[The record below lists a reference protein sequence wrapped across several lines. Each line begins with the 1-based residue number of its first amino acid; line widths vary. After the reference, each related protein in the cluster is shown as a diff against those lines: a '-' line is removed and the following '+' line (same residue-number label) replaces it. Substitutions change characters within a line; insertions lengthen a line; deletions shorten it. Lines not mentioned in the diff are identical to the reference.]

1 MVWGIFLSGDI
12 LARGYFGLGIFWLGD
27 ILVWGIFWSGDITVG
42 DIFAGDISA
51 WGYYCGDIM
60 VGDIT
65 AGIFW
70 RGYYVRTPFHT
81 WPSFLSI
88 TLCART

>member
-1 MVWGIFLSGDI
+1 MVWGIFWSGDI
-12 LARGYFGLGIFWLGD
+12 LAGIYFGL
-27 ILVWGIFWSGDITVG
+27 GIFWSGDITVG

-65 AGIFW
+65 AGILCPDTVQSICLWHIF
-70 RGYYVRTPFHT
+70 F
-81 WPSFLSI
+81 SKFL
-88 TLCART
+88 